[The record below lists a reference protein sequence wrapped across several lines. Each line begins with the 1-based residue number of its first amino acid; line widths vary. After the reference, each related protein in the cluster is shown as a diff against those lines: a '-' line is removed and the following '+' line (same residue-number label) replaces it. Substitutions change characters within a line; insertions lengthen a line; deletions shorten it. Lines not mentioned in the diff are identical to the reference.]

1 MSVLFLPLKGPF
13 TRGDCDSVFFCFISN
28 FLLRYRWE
36 CSHYLGKTTCDDDND
51 CTCDVFV
58 CFAPDSVLE
67 SNTWICIDGRRSEI
81 QVLRLLDV
89 KIHLIRHNYLRA
101 GKNPLDTPACSL
113 SLDLF
118 TANLSR

>member
-1 MSVLFLPLKGPF
+1 MLDKGPF
-13 TRGDCDSVFFCFISN
+13 TRGDCDSVFFVL
-28 FLLRYRWE
+28 FLIFYCDIAGSVHTR
-36 CSHYLGKTTCDDDND
+36 KTTCDDDND
-51 CTCDVFV
+51 CTCVVFV

-67 SNTWICIDGRRSEI
+67 SNTWICIDGRRSET